1 MERRSLFSTL
11 AGPLL
16 DAVAPEPAAA
26 DPGDNPFANK
36 QLPKVQRTTAGL
48 EQYTGTFGTAEA
60 LHLLRRTMFGPA
72 PADVKNAV
80 ANGLTTTLNALFA
93 TPTDEPSQPL
103 IYDARDTVAAVGQ
116 TWVNGVY
123 EATGAT
129 TNPVGLRTTSL
140 KSWWMDLI
148 VNQKLSIREKMVL
161 FWHNHYSTEVS
172 TVGDPRFSYY
182 YLALLRSNALGN
194 FKSLT
199 TQISI
204 DGAMLRYLNG
214 NTNTKKAPNE
224 NYGRELQELFTI
236 GKGPEVSPGDYTYYT
251 EADVQAA
258 AHVLTGWKDFQNADG
273 TVGPSPTS
281 TFVATNHDPTNKQ
294 FSARYQNTV
303 ITGGSTAADGP
314 RELGAL
320 MDMIFAQSETAR
332 SLCRELYRWFVYY
345 VIDDTTEANVI
356 GPMADL
362 VRSNNY
368 DILPALKTLIGS
380 AHFFDPVNRGCMIK
394 SPIDHLAGIFRL
406 FSILLPT
413 DIAQRYSMLNYITS
427 TATAMDQNPGDP
439 PNVAGWEAYY
449 QTPEF
454 YELWINTDTLPKR
467 GNASALL
474 AGRGYSNGISKVA
487 IDPIRFVQTT
497 ISNPN
502 DPNIIVSES
511 AQLLMAIDLTDTQI
525 AFLKNTLL
533 PGLPDYEWTS
543 EWTTYLADPSNSTK
557 INAVKNKLTA
567 LYSFMMSMPEFQ
579 LL

>member
-1 MERRSLFSTL
+1 MERRSFFASL
-11 AGPLL
+11 AEPLL
-16 DAVAPEPAAA
+16 ASTTPEPSSA
-26 DPGDNPFANK
+26 PGDNPFANK

-48 EQYTGTFGTAEA
+48 EPYAGTFGTAEA
-60 LHLLRRTMFGPA
+60 LHLLRRTMFGPSQ
-72 PADVKNAV
+72 ADVANAV
-80 ANGLTTTLNALFA
+80 AKGLAGSLTALLT
-93 TPTDEPSQPL
+93 TPTDESSQPL

-116 TWVNGVY
+116 TWVNSVY
-123 EATGAT
+123 QATGAT
-129 TNPVGLRTTSL
+129 TNPVGLRTVSL

-148 VNQKLSIREKMVL
+148 VNQAFSIREKMVV

-194 FKSLT
+194 FKDLT
-199 TQISI
+199 TKITI

-214 NTNTKKAPNE
+214 NTNTKSAPNE

-236 GKGPEVSPGDYTYYT
+236 GKGPEVAPGDYTNYT

-258 AHVLTGWKDFQNADG
+258 AHVLTGWKDTANADG

-281 TFVATNHDPTNKQ
+281 KFVASSHDPTNKQ
-294 FSARYQNTV
+294 FSARYQNTI
-303 ITGGSTAADGP
+303 ITGGATAADGP

-320 MDMIFAQSETAR
+320 MDMIFGEAETAKA
-332 SLCRELYRWFVYY
+332 LCRELYRWFVYY

-356 GPMADL
+356 GPMADI

-368 DILPALKTLIGS
+368 DILPALQTLLGS

-394 SPIDHLAGIFRL
+394 SPIDHLAGIFRI
-406 FSILLPT
+406 FSITLPP
-413 DIAQRYSMLNYITS
+413 DVAPRYGLLNYITS
-427 TATAMDQNPGDP
+427 TASSMDQNPGDP
-439 PNVAGWEAYY
+439 PNVAGWQAYY

-467 GNASALL
+467 GNASSLL
-474 AGRGYSNGISKVA
+474 LRGYSSGGVTAA
-487 IDPIRFVQTT
+487 IDPIAFIQSS
-497 ISNPN
+497 ISDPTNPTV
-502 DPNIIVSES
+502 IVNES
-511 AQLLMAIDLTDTQI
+511 AQLLLAIDLTSNQV

-543 EWTTYLADPSNSTK
+543 EWTTYLADPTNATK
-557 INAVKNKLTA
+557 KSAVKNKLSA
-567 LYSFMMSMPEFQ
+567 LFSFMMSMPEFQ
-579 LL
+579 LM